1 MSLRKLK
8 KKLFKSSS
16 RHHDESGLST
26 RSNSASTSEIFSE
39 DSNQNVS
46 SHKNTEEKEEQEEQ
60 TDILDDFEGVSNLAQ
75 PTSLVLDVCQFTA
88 SMGST
93 ILDPVSKFFPIVGDV
108 ANILNQVIH
117 IYDVAQHNKKI
128 CGVLLDRVTVADA
141 AVRNLKIRRKEY
153 ISFFTKSNYL
163 ALKGFVNTIKEIKK
177 FASEISQLSKIS
189 KYLRAESIDDTFRE
203 LAKKFDD
210 HMNVLQFAIT
220 IDSKIQSAKDAQVIK
235 EDLGIMKDFLG
246 SIGSGITNMDNKV
259 NEIVTIISTLNE
271 NFNNSVNHQPSAD
284 DPLNINDYE
293 FDPNSVSSNKKVHR
307 RTRKS
312 DKIDLAFK
320 ELSIQDDPDITM
332 NSVSVQ
338 VTILKKLQTCEEI
351 IKFIGLCKDNDNLFL
366 VTEWVDNGNLR
377 EFYKSRTDLD
387 QKTKISFAL
396 DIARGLNFLASVQML
411 HRDLSSENILITLQ
425 KKAKIANFS
434 FSRGISEATRNIK
447 ANIKNVRYTAP
458 EKLRSQADY
467 KNQKDYREHT
477 YDTRCEVYSFGV
489 LLWEIWELKIPYEDD
504 DSIMSIRGKVI
515 KGYREKFS
523 PGVHP
528 DYERLV
534 SSSTCGAWNDDPRFR
549 PNFTDMFLS
558 LKRLFEAIMI
568 QSESAKNSPNIKP
581 IQIKKDE
588 NDIDSDCMLTID
600 YTSIG
605 DMTLYE
611 AIAKH
616 EEITK
621 NHEEDISIKESIW
634 KCFEEYAALGDI
646 DAKYWKGYY
655 LYYNELKGPKELE
668 SQRTEEAM
676 QLFKEAA
683 DEGNIPEA
691 QLRYG
696 NYLSKMGKKEKTLAP
711 KYFQK
716 AADNGNVMAM
726 YNIGNMYY
734 RGILVK
740 KNIAEGERYLR
751 LAACNQNKPAIE
763 LLDAVDAII

>member
-16 RHHDESGLST
+16 HHHDESGLST

-39 DSNQNVS
+39 DSNRNVS
-46 SHKNTEEKEEQEEQ
+46 SDKNTEEHEEQ
-60 TDILDDFEGVSNLAQ
+60 TDVLDDFEGANNLAQ
-75 PTSLVLDVCQFTA
+75 PATTLVLDVCQFTA

-93 ILDPVSKFFPIVGDV
+93 ILDPVSKFFPIVGDI

-141 AVRNLKIRRKEY
+141 AVRSLKIRRKEY
-153 ISFFTKSNYL
+153 ISFFTKSNYV
-163 ALKGFVNTIKEIKK
+163 ALLGFANTIKEIRK

-210 HMNVLQFAIT
+210 YMNVLQFAIT
-220 IDSKIQSAKDAQVIK
+220 IDSKIQSAKDSQVIK
-235 EDLGIMKDFLG
+235 EDLGTMKNYLEL
-246 SIGSGITNMDNKV
+246 IGGGITNVDNKINDV
-259 NEIVTIISTLNE
+259 LTIISTLNE
-271 NFNNSVNHQPSAD
+271 NFNNSVNHQPTAD

-293 FDPNSVSSNKKVHR
+293 FDPNSVSGSKKVHR

-312 DKIDLAFK
+312 DRTDAAFK
-320 ELSIQDDPDITM
+320 ELSIQDDPDISV

-338 VTILKKLQTCEEI
+338 VTILKKLQASEGI
-351 IKFIGLCKDNDNLFL
+351 IKFIGLCKDKDNLFL
-366 VTEWVDNGNLR
+366 VTEWAENGSLR
-377 EFYKSRTDLD
+377 EFYKSHPDLD
-387 QKTKISFAL
+387 PEKKISIAL
-396 DIARGLNFLASVQML
+396 DIARGLNFLAAVQML

-434 FSRGISEATRNIK
+434 FSRGTSEATRNIK

-458 EKLRSQADY
+458 EKLRSLADY

-477 YDTRCEVYSFGV
+477 YDTRCEVYSFGM

-504 DSIMSIRGKVI
+504 ESIISIREKVI

-528 DYERLV
+528 EYERLV

-549 PNFTDMFLS
+549 PNFTEMFLT
-558 LKRLFEAIMI
+558 LKKLYEIMI
-568 QSESAKNSPNIKP
+568 QSESAKNSSN
-581 IQIKKDE
+581 IQIKEDE
-588 NDIDSDCMLTID
+588 SNIDDDCMLTID
-600 YTSIG
+600 YTSFG
-605 DMTLYE
+605 DMTLNE
-611 AIAKH
+611 AIMKH

-621 NHEEDISIKESIW
+621 NHEEDISVKEKIW
-634 KCFEEYAALGDI
+634 KCFEEYAAAGDI
-646 DAKYWKGYY
+646 EAKYWKGYY
-655 LYYNELKGPKELE
+655 LYYNELKGPDELKN
-668 SQRTEEAM
+668 QRDEEAM

-696 NYLSKMGKKEKTLAP
+696 NYLVKLKKASAAE
-711 KYFQK
+711 YFQK

-726 YNIGNMYY
+726 FNIGKMYY
-734 RGILVK
+734 IGIMVK

-763 LLDAVDAII
+763 LCKKVNISW